1 MNTVSIIVP
10 IYNSEKYLPQC
21 IESILNQT
29 YKNFELI
36 LVNDGSTDNSL
47 SICESYAQKDEK
59 IEILNLQH
67 NGVSNARN
75 NGISKAK
82 GEFICFV
89 DSDDKIEKDF
99 LLVLTNLQNKY
110 NSDIAEVDFKYLNDN
125 SKKNT
130 DNKEEVFNSFQMM
143 NRLYSTN
150 GIRTVMIPN
159 KLYKASLFENIL
171 FDLEHEHEDE
181 FIIHKLIFSA
191 KDNIAVSN
199 LKLYVYRI
207 HKKSRQRTF
216 NTRKLDVLQVFDERE
231 KYFKEKEELVEKNKI
246 AKLDMILFLY
256 SVCKLNK
263 KKKEQIYLKNIFEKE
278 YETFNLNINLK
289 RKIKYSLF
297 EKLPN
302 LVSNII
308 IFKRGKFM

>member
-47 SICESYAQKDEK
+47 SICESYAQKDER

-159 KLYKASLFENIL
+159 KLYKASLFEKIL
-171 FDLEHEHEDE
+171 FDVEHEHEDE

-191 KDNIAVSN
+191 KNNIAVSN

-231 KYFKEKEELVEKNKI
+231 KYFKENEELVEKNKI

>member
-21 IESILNQT
+21 VESILNQT

-47 SICESYAQKDEK
+47 SICESYAQKDER

-99 LLVLTNLQNKY
+99 LLVLINLQYKY

-191 KDNIAVSN
+191 KNNIAVSN

-263 KKKEQIYLKNIFEKE
+263 KKKEQIYLK
-278 YETFNLNINLK
+278 
-289 RKIKYSLF
+289 
-297 EKLPN
+297 
-302 LVSNII
+302 
-308 IFKRGKFM
+308 

>member
-47 SICESYAQKDEK
+47 SICESYAQKDER

-150 GIRTVMIPN
+150 GIRTVMIP
-159 KLYKASLFENIL
+159 KQKSGTETIT
-171 FDLEHEHEDE
+171 
-181 FIIHKLIFSA
+181 IIQLIVVPYFPNA
-191 KDNIAVSN
+191 
-199 LKLYVYRI
+199 LGVYCTQQL
-207 HKKSRQRTF
+207 S
-216 NTRKLDVLQVFDERE
+216 
-231 KYFKEKEELVEKNKI
+231 
-246 AKLDMILFLY
+246 FL
-256 SVCKLNK
+256 S
-263 KKKEQIYLKNIFEKE
+263 
-278 YETFNLNINLK
+278 
-289 RKIKYSLF
+289 
-297 EKLPN
+297 
-302 LVSNII
+302 
-308 IFKRGKFM
+308 KFVNRR